1 MPAEEELDRQI
12 EGIASLRDPLRR
24 ALYLFVSRAG
34 REVSRDEAA
43 EEVGVARSTVAF
55 HLEKLVDEGLL
66 DTSFRRLSGRGGPGA
81 GRPSKLYRRSA
92 QQLQLSL
99 PARHYELAARLLAGA
114 LSQAIEQGSS
124 PLQRLTDDAAALGKS
139 MGERA
144 LGKHVG
150 RSRGVRLAKVLDA
163 LREEGFE
170 PYREGNCLYLRNC
183 PFHGLAQ
190 EHPDLICRMN
200 QSLLQG
206 LLEGLRAT
214 GFDARLTPEPGR
226 CCVAITADINSVPT
240 STGRTPGA

>member
-1 MPAEEELDRQI
+1 MPAEEELERQI

-24 ALYLFVSRAG
+24 ALYLFVTRTG

-43 EEVGVARSTVAF
+43 KEVGVARSTAAF

-66 DTSFRRLSGRGGPGA
+66 DTSFRRLSGRAGPGA

-124 PLQRLTDDAAALGKS
+124 PLQRLAEDAAALGKS
-139 MGERA
+139 LGQRA
-144 LGKHVG
+144 RGRSVG
-150 RSRGVRLAKVLDA
+150 RSRGVRLAKVLHA

-183 PFHGLAQ
+183 PFHVLAQ
-190 EHPDLICRMN
+190 EHPNLICGMN

-206 LLEGLRAT
+206 LLQGLRAT
-214 GFDARLTPEPGR
+214 GFDARLSPERGR
-226 CCVAITADINSVPT
+226 CCVTITPDIDSV
-240 STGRTPGA
+240 RTPAP